1 MCEVFTADTILKQTE
16 EDCRYLCT
24 GDGILW
30 LYFAIPVTNNVS
42 KVVSVVQTQC
52 VIIRNFYCR
61 LGLAAATAAGGILR
75 PDCIQV
81 VRLNVVNN
89 NLIIRL
95 ERSALAVSL
104 RIPAAECITAACE
117 GIFTP

>member
-30 LYFAIPVTNNVS
+30 LYFAIPVTNDVS

-61 LGLAAATAAGGILR
+61 LGLGTMSAAATTAAGGFLGVGYSDYRIAGLSAGIV
-75 PDCIQV
+75 PETV
-81 VRLNVVNN
+81 AL
-89 NLIIRL
+89 
-95 ERSALAVSL
+95 SAL
-104 RIPAAECITAACE
+104 
-117 GIFTP
+117 

>member
-30 LYFAIPVTNNVS
+30 LYFAIPVTNDVS

-61 LGLAAATAAGGILR
+61 LGLGTMSAAATAAGAIFCKRNCNGMPFGYIFKGVFLY
-75 PDCIQV
+75 CA
-81 VRLNVVNN
+81 N
-89 NLIIRL
+89 
-95 ERSALAVSL
+95 ALAVYM
-104 RIPAAECITAACE
+104 TK
-117 GIFTP
+117 

>member
-24 GDGILW
+24 GDGILR

-61 LGLAAATAAGGILR
+61 LGLGTMSAATAATSGAARGRLR
-75 PDCIQV
+75 LPLC
-81 VRLNVVNN
+81 R
-89 NLIIRL
+89 
-95 ERSALAVSL
+95 AVL
-104 RIPAAECITAACE
+104 CPPR
-117 GIFTP
+117 

>member
-24 GDGILW
+24 GDGILR

-61 LGLAAATAAGGILR
+61 LGLGTMSAPPPPPPLGGAGLYAAFNAIE
-75 PDCIQV
+75 V
-81 VRLNVVNN
+81 V
-89 NLIIRL
+89 
-95 ERSALAVSL
+95 S
-104 RIPAAECITAACE
+104 PAM
-117 GIFTP
+117 GVYSS